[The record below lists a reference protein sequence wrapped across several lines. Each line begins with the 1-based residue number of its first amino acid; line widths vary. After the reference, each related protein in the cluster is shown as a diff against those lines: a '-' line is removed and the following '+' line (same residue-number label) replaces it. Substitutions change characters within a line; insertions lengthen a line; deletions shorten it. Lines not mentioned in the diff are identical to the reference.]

1 MDVAQDVVIMEV
13 DCDTLRG
20 IETLAL
26 KDNEKIIETLA
37 NRIIGRYSLHDIFHP
52 DTDEIILAAGE
63 YIDEYVAE
71 AIEAAGIESVTIRS
85 VLTCETK
92 RGVCN
97 KCYGKNLATGRI
109 AEMGDAVGIIA
120 AQSIGEPGTQLTLRT
135 FHTGGTASMSKSD
148 SEIRS
153 KYEGKLEFDGIRVAI
168 QENEDGTQSEVV
180 ISRTGEI
187 KNVDGKTGKLLNTE
201 HVPYGA
207 KLKLRDGDK
216 VAKGDLICD
225 WDPFN
230 AVIISEF
237 AGKAQFDAIEEGVT
251 FRVERDDQTGFA
263 EKVIIESK
271 NKRKIPIIRIV
282 DKAGE
287 ELRNYTLPVG
297 SYMQVDDASKI
308 KAGQVIAKIP
318 RKLGKIT
325 DITGGLPRV
334 TELFE
339 ARNPS
344 NPAVVAEIDGI
355 VKFGM
360 IKRGNR
366 EVSITSKDGQER
378 KYLVGL
384 SKHVLVQDGD
394 FVRAGT
400 PLSDGAIAPKDILD
414 IKGPFAV
421 QAHLVNGVQEV
432 YRSQGIAIND
442 KHIEVIIRQMMRR
455 VAIIEPGDTTFLEGE
470 AAEKYEFLEQND
482 FVFDKKVVIEA
493 GDSTK
498 FKPGQL
504 VTIRQIREENSILKR
519 DDLKPVEFRD
529 AAAATSSPL
538 LLGITKSSLGTESW
552 ISAASFQETT
562 KVLSTAAIAAKKDM
576 LKGLKENVI
585 IGKKIPAGTGMRK
598 FNQLLVGVT
607 ADGAILEHSPE
618 EIMN

>member
-1 MDVAQDVVIMEV
+1 M
-13 DCDTLRG
+13 
-20 IETLAL
+20 
-26 KDNEKIIETLA
+26 
-37 NRIIGRYSLHDIFHP
+37 
-52 DTDEIILAAGE
+52 
-63 YIDEYVAE
+63 
-71 AIEAAGIESVTIRS
+71 
-85 VLTCETK
+85 
-92 RGVCN
+92 
-97 KCYGKNLATGRI
+97 
-109 AEMGDAVGIIA
+109 
-120 AQSIGEPGTQLTLRT
+120 
-135 FHTGGTASMSKSD
+135 
-148 SEIRS
+148 
-153 KYEGKLEFDGIRVAI
+153 
-168 QENEDGTQSEVV
+168 
-180 ISRTGEI
+180 
-187 KNVDGKTGKLLNTE
+187 
-201 HVPYGA
+201 
-207 KLKLRDGDK
+207 RDGDK